1 MEVYNLG
8 PRFKMERAIIFS
20 LKLHLLLSGLCLLFL
35 TAVAKILN
43 FVHSKKMKETV
54 SEGYCPTDKPP
65 SDSWSFISSY
75 VCKEHA
81 L

>member
-1 MEVYNLG
+1 MEVYDSGLH
-8 PRFKMERAIIFS
+8 FKMDRAITFS
-20 LKLHLLLSGLCLLFL
+20 LKLQLLLSGLCLLFL

-43 FVHSKKMKETV
+43 FVHSKKMKEPV
-54 SEGYCPTDKPP
+54 SEGYCPTDKHP

-81 L
+81 F